1 MVQIRWQ
8 KLILSVHLSIDN
20 QKAEGKKRDKKRQCV
35 HCLYNF
41 TDSQSEPDLR
51 SYLTL

>member
-8 KLILSVHLSIDN
+8 KLILSVHLSTDN
-20 QKAEGKKRDKKRQCV
+20 QKAESKKRQKSV
-35 HCLYNF
+35 HCLFNF
-41 TDSQSEPDLR
+41 TDSQQEADLR